1 MFLFPFLFVTYIFN
15 FFSFLSMK
23 NFFYLA
29 FPCPPQFFFNLC
41 CYSFSYDSDLVYM
54 SINVTLTIIVNINIG
69 QLDFYSLISTHFNN
83 LLTLIKI
90 RICASIIW
98 KIYNITCLQMIQNV
112 SECTAQNLPRKGSKN
127 ATQTGSQNMTQNE
140 KHNMSQDEIAN
151 LCLTRYHEG
160 TYLEI
165 FFEGG

>member
-1 MFLFPFLFVTYIFN
+1 
-15 FFSFLSMK
+15 
-23 NFFYLA
+23 
-29 FPCPPQFFFNLC
+29 
-41 CYSFSYDSDLVYM
+41 M

-90 RICASIIW
+90 RICASIIC

-112 SECTAQNLPRKGSKN
+112 SQCTAQNLPGNGSKN
-127 ATQTGSQNMTQNE
+127 ATQTGSQIMTQ
-140 KHNMSQDEIAN
+140 DAIAN

-160 TYLEI
+160 TYLGI
-165 FFEGG
+165 FFRGWLKFFVGAQELPEIHRFH